1 LRELL
6 PDLENWLAK
15 GEPVALATVIS
26 TWGSAPRPAGSCM
39 AISQSGGIAG
49 SVSGG
54 CVEGAVVQAS
64 KEVLASGR
72 PQRLHFGVADETAWD
87 VGLACGGQIDIF
99 VQPVDKKIFGE
110 ILPRLK
116 ADQGMVL
123 DTVITGNDADLGAQ
137 VLRDSD
143 GKTIAATAN
152 ASFPLAEI
160 KTQPQ
165 IIQEEKGSEVFEN
178 PLPTSPTLVLV
189 GGVHIAVALAELAH
203 TLNFRTVIIDPR
215 KAFGTA
221 ERFAHADKLIQAW
234 PQAAFEQ
241 VPLNASTAIATL
253 SHDPKIDEPALVH
266 ALRSKAFYV
275 GALGSKRNQASR
287 RERLAAA
294 GLSESE
300 LARLHAPIGLA
311 INAETPEEIA
321 LAIMAEVVAAY
332 RSR

>member
-15 GEPVALATVIS
+15 GERVALATVIS
-26 TWGSAPRPAGSCM
+26 TWGSAPRPAGSYM
-39 AISQSGGIAG
+39 AVSQSGGIAG

-87 VGLACGGQIDIF
+87 VGLTCGGQIDIF
-99 VQPVDKKIFGE
+99 VQPVDQKIFGE

-123 DTVITGNDADLGAQ
+123 DTVITGSDTDLGAQ
-137 VLRDSD
+137 VLRDAE
-143 GKTIAATAN
+143 GKTIAATTNAN
-152 ASFPLAEI
+152 FPLAEI
-160 KTQPQ
+160 RTQPQ
-165 IIQEEKGSEVFEN
+165 IIQEEKGGEVFEN

-234 PQAAFEQ
+234 PHAAFEQ
-241 VPLNASTAIATL
+241 VALNASTAIATL

-300 LARLHAPIGLA
+300 LAHLHAPIGLA

-321 LAIMAEVVAAY
+321 LAIMAEVVGAY